1 MNQSELEQ
9 EIDDGI
15 KEVDETEGMIEINSN
30 KDESAGD
37 VESIDSLCN
46 DKDEEK
52 VKTEKTIEEIA
63 AKRYQNLL
71 LISRLELSKENEKEM
86 HKEKTLEEM
95 LKGIRLKLTVAETK
109 NEALKRAKQ
118 ETDKIE
124 KRSKGEEK

>member
-37 VESIDSLCN
+37 MESIDSLCN

>member
-1 MNQSELEQ
+1 
-9 EIDDGI
+9 
-15 KEVDETEGMIEINSN
+15 
-30 KDESAGD
+30 
-37 VESIDSLCN
+37 
-46 DKDEEK
+46 
-52 VKTEKTIEEIA
+52 
-63 AKRYQNLL
+63 
-71 LISRLELSKENEKEM
+71 M